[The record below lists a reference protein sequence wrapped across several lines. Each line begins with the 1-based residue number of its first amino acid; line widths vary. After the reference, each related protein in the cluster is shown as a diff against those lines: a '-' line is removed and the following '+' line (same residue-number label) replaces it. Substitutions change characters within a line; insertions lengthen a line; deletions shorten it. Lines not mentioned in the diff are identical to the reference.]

1 MNKAILKFNK
11 IFLFLLL
18 ISYSVQ
24 GQIITQTVRGQVR
37 DAVGKSTLPGA
48 NVFVINTEPL
58 IGTTTDQHGN
68 FELKGVPVGRH
79 AIKVS
84 FLGYKPV
91 IRAEVLVSS
100 GKETQLMIDLEEDV
114 LEAGEV
120 EIKATIDKDKP
131 INRMAMVSA
140 RSFTVEE
147 SRRYAGSADDPLR
160 AVSAFAGV
168 AASSDVASNEIV
180 VRGNSPRGL
189 LWRLE
194 GIDIPNPNH
203 FTFVGNSGGGV
214 TMLSS
219 QVLGNSDFF
228 TAAFPAQYGNAL
240 SGVFDMKF
248 KNGNAHHHE
257 FAIQAGIQ
265 GLDLSAE
272 GPFSKKNGSSYLF
285 NYRYSILAFIQLID
299 PEMKNKVPQYQDLSF
314 KLNFPTRKAGTFS
327 LIGLGGIS
335 RSSGTA
341 LSDTNEWKTL
351 DNRTNSELNNNM
363 GAVGLIHTIAL
374 NRKLLLRSTLSAT
387 YSDVNSNYE
396 LVNTELISEPVNR
409 TRHEMIRLG
418 IATSL
423 DTRFSAR
430 HRNRSGFSYT
440 NMRYNMDIWSTNPF
454 SGIYEQVDNGGG
466 NTDLIRA
473 YSESEI
479 DLTHK
484 LRLGLGLHVQYMQVN
499 RRNSVEPR
507 AGLRYQITDRHAVSL
522 GYGKHSQAED
532 VGMYLTEQVST
543 GEYEVQPNKSLDF
556 SRAHHFVLGY
566 DFLIRSDIRFKAE
579 AYYQAL
585 YSIPVIPDS
594 YYSLINS
601 DGGYTNDPMV
611 NEGTGRNTGLDLT
624 FEKFLTRQFYYL
636 VTVSVFDSKYKG
648 GDGLER
654 NTRYNSNFVI
664 NVLAGKEWTIRK
676 KNLLGVNLKASVTGG
691 GYYVPIDL
699 EASKAEHRRVLDVSR
714 AFETRYPDFYYL
726 DITVTY
732 RTNHRK
738 FSGIWAIQV
747 KNVLNQKTEIGQV
760 YNDFNQTIE
769 PIRSMGILPFIS
781 YKIEF

>member
-24 GQIITQTVRGQVR
+24 GQVITQTVRGQVR
-37 DAVGKSTLPGA
+37 DAAGKTTLPGA
-48 NVFVINTEPL
+48 NVFVINSEPL
-58 IGTTTDQHGN
+58 IGTTTDQQGN

-341 LSDTNEWKTL
+341 LSDTNDWKTL

-363 GAVGLIHTIAL
+363 GALGLIHTIAL

-387 YSDVNSNYE
+387 YSDVKSNYE
-396 LVNTELISEPVNR
+396 LVNTQLISEPVNR
-409 TRHEMIRLG
+409 TRHEMIRFG
-418 IATSL
+418 VASSL

-430 HRNRSGFSYT
+430 HRNRSGFSYV

-454 SGIYEQVDNGGG
+454 SGIYEQVDNGEG

-479 DLTHK
+479 DLTRK

-499 RRNSVEPR
+499 RRSSVEPR

-579 AYYQAL
+579 GYYQAL

>member
-1 MNKAILKFNK
+1 
-11 IFLFLLL
+11 
-18 ISYSVQ
+18 
-24 GQIITQTVRGQVR
+24 
-37 DAVGKSTLPGA
+37 
-48 NVFVINTEPL
+48 
-58 IGTTTDQHGN
+58 
-68 FELKGVPVGRH
+68 
-79 AIKVS
+79 
-84 FLGYKPV
+84 
-91 IRAEVLVSS
+91 
-100 GKETQLMIDLEEDV
+100 
-114 LEAGEV
+114 
-120 EIKATIDKDKP
+120 
-131 INRMAMVSA
+131 MAMVSA
-140 RSFTVEE
+140 RSFSVEE

-168 AASSDVASNEIV
+168 AACSDVASNEIV

-272 GPFSKKNGSSYLF
+272 GPFSRKNGSSYLF

-341 LSDTNEWKTL
+341 LSDTSEWKTL

-363 GAVGLIHTIAL
+363 GALGLIHTIAL
-374 NRKLLLRSTLSAT
+374 NRKALLRSTLSAT

-396 LVNTELISEPVNR
+396 LVNSELISEPKNR
-409 TRHEMIRLG
+409 TKHEMIRLG
-418 IATSL
+418 AATSL
-423 DTRFSAR
+423 DIRFSAR
-430 HRNRSGFSYT
+430 HRNRSGFNYV
-440 NMRYNMDIWSTNPF
+440 NMYYNMDIWSTNPF
-454 SGIYEQVDNGGG
+454 SGNYEQVDKGNG
-466 NTDLIRA
+466 NTDLFRA

-479 DLTHK
+479 DLTGK
-484 LRLGLGLHVQYMQVN
+484 LRLGLGLHFQYLQVN
-499 RRNSVEPR
+499 RQSSVEPR
-507 AGLRYQITDRHAVSL
+507 VGLRYQISERHAISL

-532 VGMYLTEQVST
+532 VGMYLTEQFST
-543 GEYEVQPNKSLDF
+543 GEYPIQPNKSLDF
-556 SRAHHFVLGY
+556 SRAHHFVTGY

-579 AYYQAL
+579 AYYQQL
-585 YSIPVIPDS
+585 YSIPVIPGS
-594 YYSLINS
+594 YFSLINS
-601 DGGYTNDPMV
+601 DGGYTNDSMN
-611 NEGTGRNTGLDLT
+611 NEGSGRNVGLDLT
-624 FEKFLTRQFYYL
+624 FEKFLTRQYYYL

-664 NVLAGKEWTIRK
+664 NILGGKEWTIRK
-676 KNLLGVNLKASVTGG
+676 KNLLGVNLKASFTGG

-699 EASKAEHRRVLDVSR
+699 EASKLAHRRVLDESG

-726 DITVTY
+726 DITITY

-760 YNDFNQTIE
+760 YNDYNQTIE
-769 PIRSMGILPFIS
+769 PVRSMGILPFIS

>member
-1 MNKAILKFNK
+1 
-11 IFLFLLL
+11 
-18 ISYSVQ
+18 
-24 GQIITQTVRGQVR
+24 
-37 DAVGKSTLPGA
+37 
-48 NVFVINTEPL
+48 
-58 IGTTTDQHGN
+58 
-68 FELKGVPVGRH
+68 
-79 AIKVS
+79 
-84 FLGYKPV
+84 
-91 IRAEVLVSS
+91 VSS
-100 GKETQLMIDLEEDV
+100 GKETQLVFDLEEDV
-114 LEAGEV
+114 LIAEEV

-248 KNGNAHHHE
+248 KNGNAHNHE

-272 GPFSKKNGSSYLF
+272 GPFNRKNGSSYLF
-285 NYRYSILAFIQLID
+285 NYRYSILAFVQLID

-341 LSDTNEWKTL
+341 LSDTSEWETL

-363 GAVGLIHTIAL
+363 GALGLIHTIAL
-374 NRKLLLRSTLSAT
+374 NRKALLRSTLSAT

-396 LVNTELISEPVNR
+396 LVSPEFISEPKNR
-409 TRHEMIRLG
+409 TTHEMIRLG
-418 IATSL
+418 AATSL
-423 DTRFSAR
+423 DIRFSAR
-430 HRNRSGFSYT
+430 HRNRSGFNYV
-440 NMRYNMDIWSTNPF
+440 NMYYNMDIWSTNPF
-454 SGIYEQVDNGGG
+454 SGNYEQVDKGNG

-479 DLTHK
+479 DLTGK
-484 LRLGLGLHVQYMQVN
+484 LRLGLGLHFQYLQVN
-499 RRNSVEPR
+499 RRSSVEPR
-507 AGLRYQITDRHAVSL
+507 VGLRYQISERHAISL

-543 GEYEVQPNKSLDF
+543 GEYTIQPNKSLDF
-556 SRAHHFVLGY
+556 SRAHHFVTGY

-579 AYYQAL
+579 AYYQQL
-585 YSIPVIPDS
+585 YSIPVISGS
-594 YYSLINS
+594 YFSLINS

-611 NEGTGRNTGLDLT
+611 NEGSGRNVGLDLT
-624 FEKFLTRQFYYL
+624 FEKFLTRQYYYL
-636 VTVSVFDSKYKG
+636 VTVSLFDSKYKG

-664 NVLAGKEWTIRK
+664 NILGGKEWTIRK
-676 KNLLGVNLKASVTGG
+676 KNLLGVNLKASFTGG

-699 EASKAEHRRVLDVSR
+699 EASKLAHRRVLDEAN

-726 DITVTY
+726 DITITY

-760 YNDFNQTIE
+760 YNDYNQTVE
-769 PIRSMGILPFIS
+769 PVRSMGILPFIS

>member
-1 MNKAILKFNK
+1 MRISFTGVTL
-11 IFLFLLL
+11 ILFLLL
-18 ISYSVQ
+18 LRSFSLQ
-24 GQIITQTVRGQVR
+24 SQAITQTVRGQVR
-37 DAVGKSTLPGA
+37 DAAGRSSLPGA
-48 NVFVINTEPL
+48 NVFVINTDPL
-58 IGTTTDQHGN
+58 IGTTTDQQGN
-68 FELKGVPVGRH
+68 FELRGVPVGRH

-100 GKETQLMIDLEEDV
+100 GKETQLIIELEEDA
-114 LEAGEV
+114 LEVQEV

-131 INRMAMVSA
+131 INRMAMVST

-203 FTFVGNSGGGV
+203 FAYVGNSGGGV

-240 SGVFDMKF
+240 SGVFDMRF
-248 KNGNAHHHE
+248 KNGNAHRHE

-272 GPFSKKNGSSYLF
+272 GPFSRNNGSSYLF
-285 NYRYSILAFIQLID
+285 NYRYSILAFLQLID
-299 PEMKNKVPQYQDLSF
+299 PEMKNKIPSYQDLSF
-314 KLNFPTRKAGTFS
+314 KINFPTRKAGTFS
-327 LIGLGGIS
+327 FIGIGGIS
-335 RSSGTA
+335 RSSGMA
-341 LSDTNEWKTL
+341 LSDTSQWETL

-363 GAVGLIHTIAL
+363 GALGLIHTIAL

-387 YSDVNSNYE
+387 YADVNGNYE
-396 LVNTELISEPVNR
+396 LVGPEMVTEPLELS
-409 TRHEMIRLG
+409 RHEMIRLG
-418 IATSL
+418 VASSL
-423 DTRFSAR
+423 DTRFSSR

-440 NMRYNMDIWSTNPF
+440 NMRYDMDIWSTNPF
-454 SGIYEQVDNGGG
+454 SGIYEQVDKGNG
-466 NTDLIRA
+466 NTDLLRA

-479 DLTHK
+479 DLTGT
-484 LRLGLGLHVQYMQVN
+484 LRLGLGLHFQFMQVN
-499 RRNSVEPR
+499 RRSSVEPR
-507 AGLRYQITDRHAVSL
+507 AGLRYQISERHAISL
-522 GYGKHSQAED
+522 GYGKHSQSED
-532 VGMYLTEQVST
+532 VGIYLTGQTVS
-543 GEYEVQPNKSLDF
+543 GESEFKPNKTLDF
-556 SRAHHFVLGY
+556 SRAHHFVMGY

-579 AYYQAL
+579 TYYQLL
-585 YSIPVIPDS
+585 YSIPVIQGS
-594 YYSLINS
+594 YFSLINS

-611 NEGTGRNTGLDLT
+611 NEGTGRNIGLDLT
-624 FEKFLTRQFYYL
+624 VEKFLTRQFYYL
-636 VTVSVFDSKYKG
+636 VTLSVFDSKYKG

-664 NVLAGKEWTIRK
+664 NLLAGKEWTIRK

-699 EASKAEHRRVLDVSR
+699 EASKSAHQQVMDESR
-714 AFETRYPDFYYL
+714 AYEPRYPDFFYL

-738 FSGIWAIQV
+738 FSGIWAVQV
-747 KNVLNQKTEIGQV
+747 KNILNQKTEIGQV
-760 YNDFNQTIE
+760 YNDFNQSIE
-769 PIRSMGILPFIS
+769 PVRSMGILPFIS